1 MRLIA
6 RRALS
11 GLLVGAAIVFFV
23 SLAVLH
29 HTAPELPSASDGAA
43 TTSTSSRHAFLRAK
57 LEAAAGHATRRLVQ
71 AERRLHAQL
80 HADPAVVPVAA
91 APPCRDEHSQ
101 CAHWSSVGE
110 CEKNPVFMRNSCPV
124 SCASCD
130 DVRERARICHRTK
143 STRPLLRSGG
153 IDATFQALQQQLS
166 ATHRVEVLSQP
177 PTGPWVV
184 VIDNFLTPHEIR
196 AMIEK
201 GGHKFER
208 SLAGDGVSPVRTS
221 KTSWC
226 NVPFCEG
233 DPVVQS
239 IKRRVANVTG
249 VPVANSEHVQV
260 LKYEPGDFYR
270 QHHDQNAHPH
280 SPWGP
285 RLFTFF
291 TYLNDVEEGGGTKFN
306 LLNLTVEPKP
316 GRALMWPSVLDSDP
330 SAVRR
335 VSDHRTTHEALTVTK
350 GQKLAANMWL
360 HQYDFQNTLAHGC
373 KNEDRAE
380 CGDCVEAQTDP
391 SYR

>member
-1 MRLIA
+1 MRLAA
-6 RRALS
+6 RRALT
-11 GLLVGAAIVFFV
+11 GLLLGAAAVFFV
-23 SLAVLH
+23 SLALLH
-29 HTAPELPSASDGAA
+29 HTAPELPSEKGAA
-43 TTSTSSRHAFLRAK
+43 TISTPYRHGFLRAK
-57 LEAAAGHATRRLVQ
+57 LEAAAGGATQRLVQ
-71 AERRLHAQL
+71 AERKLHARL
-80 HADPAVVPVAA
+80 YAPATEPAV

-101 CAHWSSVGE
+101 CAHWGSIGE
-110 CEKNPVFMRNSCPV
+110 CDKNPVFMRNSCPI
-124 SCASCD
+124 SCSSCD
-130 DVRERARICHRTK
+130 DVRDRAKICHRTK

-153 IDATFQALQQQLS
+153 IDATFQALLQQLRP
-166 ATHRVEVLSQP
+166 THHVEVLSQP
-177 PTGPWVV
+177 PAGPWVV
-184 VIDNFLTPHEIR
+184 VIEDFLAPHEIR
-196 AMIEK
+196 AMIDK

-239 IKRRVANVTG
+239 IKLRVANVTG
-249 VPVANSEHVQV
+249 VPIANSEHVQV

-291 TYLNDVEEGGGTKFN
+291 TYLNDVDEGGGTKFN
-306 LLNLTVEPKP
+306 LLNITVEPKP

-373 KNEDRAE
+373 KNEDHAE
-380 CGDCVEAQTDP
+380 CGDCLEEQTDH
-391 SYR
+391 R